1 METQAIHYPTE
12 ILSALGKEAEEL
24 EAEARLLLALKYYE
38 TGKLSTGLAAQLAGV
53 PRSTF
58 ILLLGE
64 HGLSPF
70 GETPEELEESLANA
84 RKASHCQ

>member
-1 METQAIHYPTE
+1 METQTIQYPAE
-12 ILSALGKEAEEL
+12 ILSVLGKEAEEF
-24 EAEARLLLALKYYE
+24 EEEARLLLGLKYYE
-38 TGKLSTGLAAQLAGV
+38 SGKLSTGLAAQLAGV

-70 GETPEELEESLANA
+70 GERPEELEESLANA
-84 RKASHCQ
+84 RKASHC

>member
-1 METQAIHYPTE
+1 METQTIQYPTE
-12 ILSALGKEAEEL
+12 ILSALGKEPEEF
-24 EAEARLLLALKYYE
+24 EEEARLLLGLKYYE
-38 TGKLSTGLAAQLAGV
+38 RGKLSTGLAAQLAGV

-58 ILLLGE
+58 IFLLGE

-70 GETPEELEESLANA
+70 GERPEELEESLANA